1 MNISKQI
8 STAQKYIETKQ
19 YKLAHHC
26 IIELLQF
33 DKFHA
38 DGYFLLAIIAS
49 EHNNFKKAIV
59 LIEQAIVLAPERAE
73 YIAHL
78 AKHFVLTND
87 YVKAKQQCEK
97 AELQTKLSALE
108 LDTIGVVYSKMGL
121 HHCAINNFE
130 KAVALAPN
138 NANFHFNLA
147 VSLKFTGNFDAAKLA
162 FEKTID
168 IAPTYYKAY
177 SSLASLGDLD
187 TKYQD
192 TILNLQ
198 TNTLQPDDA
207 LYIGHAQARIHEKQK
222 NYQQAYQA
230 LSQSKKAK
238 LAQLNYSV
246 EDDNKIFTRLKS
258 AFNESQQVSPIGNES
273 DEPIFVVGLPRS
285 GTTLVERILS
295 NHGDVTSAGELQS
308 FGLLVKELS
317 ATQSPY
323 VIDPDTI
330 DAACKID
337 FKTLAQRYIAS
348 TRVITGATARFV
360 DKMPLNFLY
369 VGFIVSAFP
378 NAKIVCLDRNP
389 LDSIVSNFRQLFS
402 VNFSYYNYAY
412 DLETTAEYYF
422 LFQDLIAFWREKFPQ
437 NFYVV
442 NYQSLVNSPVEEAK
456 KLVNFCQLSWHD
468 SLVDIQNNSSPVA
481 TASAVQV
488 RSPINNQ
495 SVGNWQKYD
504 FCLENVKSRLQAAGV
519 SLK

>member
-1 MNISKQI
+1 MNISNQI
-8 STAQKYIETKQ
+8 STAQKFITTKQ
-19 YKLAHHC
+19 YKLAHQC

-78 AKHFVLTND
+78 AKHYVFIND
-87 YVKAKQQCEK
+87 YVKAKQLCEK
-97 AELQTKLSALE
+97 AESFDKLNSLE

-121 HHCAINNFE
+121 HHCAINNFK
-130 KAVALAPN
+130 KAVVLAPN
-138 NANFHFNLA
+138 NASFHFNLA
-147 VSLKFTGNFDAAKLA
+147 VSLKFTGDFESAKNA

-168 IAPTYYKAY
+168 LAPNYYKAY
-177 SSLASLGDLD
+177 SSLASLGEVNS
-187 TKYQD
+187 KYQD
-192 TILNLQ
+192 KILAL
-198 TNTLQPDDA
+198 NTDKLQPDDA
-207 LYIGHAQARIHEKQK
+207 LYIGHAQARIYEKQK
-222 NYQQAYQA
+222 NYQQAFQA
-230 LSQSKKAK
+230 LNQAKIAK
-238 LAQLNYSV
+238 LAHLNYRIA
-246 EDDNKIFTRLKS
+246 DDQKIFSSLKS
-258 AFNESQQVSPIGNES
+258 VFSEPQTGKTTEKA
-273 DEPIFVVGLPRS
+273 DEPIFVVGMPRS

-295 NHGDVTSAGELQS
+295 NHADVTSAGELQN

-317 ATQSPY
+317 ATSSPF
-323 VIDPDTI
+323 VIDPETI
-330 DAACKID
+330 ETASKID
-337 FKTLAQRYIAS
+337 FKALAQRYLAS
-348 TRVITGATARFV
+348 TRVITGETARFV

-378 NAKIVCLDRNP
+378 NAKIVCLDRSP

-412 DLETTAEYYF
+412 DLETTAEYYL
-422 LFQDLIAFWREKFPQ
+422 LFKDLIAFWCEKFPE

-456 KLVNFCQLSWHD
+456 KLVNFCQLSWQD
-468 SLVDIQNNSSPVA
+468 SLVDIENNSSPVA

-495 SVGNWQKYD
+495 SVGNWQRYS
-504 FCLENVKSRLQAAGV
+504 FCLDKVKARLQTAGV
-519 SLK
+519 SFD